1 MQVNEAFQGIEKTLA
16 IIAINV
22 KCGYSLYIYITM
34 LDPQA
39 VLLAILICSAAEA
52 GDREVS
58 RWAGPL

>member
-1 MQVNEAFQGIEKTLA
+1 MNEAFQGIEKTLA

-22 KCGYSLYIYITM
+22 KCGYSLYTYITG

-39 VLLAILICSAAEA
+39 VRPATLIRSAAEA

-58 RWAGPL
+58 RWAGRL